1 MVVLPRSTAAI
12 NGRPL
17 IFLSVDESDVSGLV
31 SSEAVSVRFSLLI
44 VDGPEVK
51 IFELSISNVTSVQP
65 VGAASKS
72 LSAVVWQEST
82 SIVFRAFSSLL
93 KCTFTVHLP
102 QLPIPPQGK
111 ITRTPCLRRKS
122 AIVSFLF
129 SSESFT
135 DLFISPVH
143 RE

>member
-12 NGRPL
+12 NGL
-17 IFLSVDESDVSGLV
+17 LFVFSSGD
-31 SSEAVSVRFSLLI
+31 EAVSVRLSLLI
-44 VDGPEVK
+44 VDGIEFK
-51 IFELSISNVTSVQP
+51 IFDSSISNVTSVQP
-65 VGAASKS
+65 VGAVSKS
-72 LSAVVWQEST
+72 CAAVVWQERT
-82 SIVFRAFSSLL
+82 SIAFRIFPSPL